1 MAPVFARTFAGRVA
15 PKDTL
20 AMKGRYWGPC
30 ERIVAGSEE
39 RGDEARFK

>member
-15 PKDTL
+15 HKDTL

-30 ERIVAGSEE
+30 ARIVAGSEE